1 MVLFL
6 YREDVYAISTL
17 RNNIEKIQNNPK
29 DEQKDRESL
38 KKLQVKLEELRTKS
52 IEPAE
57 IIIAKNRNG
66 ETKTIRIQF
75 NKPFIRFEDVASGV
89 RELPYEATQAKIDV
103 SPDVAPVQVVPI

>member
-1 MVLFL
+1 M
-6 YREDVYAISTL
+6 